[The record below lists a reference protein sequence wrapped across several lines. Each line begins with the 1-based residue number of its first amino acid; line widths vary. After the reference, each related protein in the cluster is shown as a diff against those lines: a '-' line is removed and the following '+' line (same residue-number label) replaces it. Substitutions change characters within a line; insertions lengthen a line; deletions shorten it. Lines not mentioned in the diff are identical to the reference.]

1 MSDERPLPL
10 GWRLAVL
17 LATVAALALFAWVA
31 AQQFWRWSAPRQ
43 AAGLPAAPAD
53 PAAAIVAS
61 GLWSGTGAPLRTGGE
76 PATGEIRLLGILAE
90 RDGRGIAVFRTRDGA
105 RAIAVGAEVVPGTSL
120 LSVEPRSVRL
130 REGAAERTLEFT
142 RSDPTRGARAA
153 RATPAPKVAAAP
165 STANPACSVPAGFVG
180 AVVKLHGELLDGLIA
195 QPETWRPMLVED
207 AGALAVREDGGF
219 SAMLGLA
226 KGDRLVQANGIPL
239 HEPDDVI
246 GAVLRP
252 LVASRPVRLAGTRG
266 AQPRELFVVNATA
279 CP

>member
-105 RAIAVGAEVVPGTSL
+105 RAVAVGAEVVPGTSL

-130 REGAAERTLEFT
+130 REGAAERTPLW
-142 RSDPTRGARAA
+142 RSAPYRSASYRPDGVRASDWNPRWRLSEPARLPQVREPPVPRGVPGGTPFHTPGSLPPGDPVGTTPPRGQDGDGLPTRTGRDN
-153 RATPAPKVAAAP
+153 RFSPWCNRTRVLHH
-165 STANPACSVPAGFVG
+165 SVPGPI
-180 AVVKLHGELLDGLIA
+180 IA
-195 QPETWRPMLVED
+195 D
-207 AGALAVREDGGF
+207 
-219 SAMLGLA
+219 
-226 KGDRLVQANGIPL
+226 
-239 HEPDDVI
+239 
-246 GAVLRP
+246 
-252 LVASRPVRLAGTRG
+252 
-266 AQPRELFVVNATA
+266 
-279 CP
+279 